1 MLDEKVVGS
10 LIKLL
15 SEEEVSNLQND
26 LKGTFGEDYS
36 AKIDGDLKLKAQI
49 EIMIINMVKK
59 EHPEQ
64 YQVIMKEHG
73 VVYDQPQ
80 TKAQLIKIFSGS
92 QPEEQSADAHQIEA
106 DKIQVVVEDEPKA
119 NYNMLLDG
127 RFKIIKNF
135 DYFMDSFDEENKDI
149 LIKIFLYLS
158 LFIFVVS
165 IVLAYGNASNINDI
179 KALYS
184 DGNLN
189 FLYSYAEIC
198 KVDVAFAKGNECVLS
213 EVNKKITTLSNSK
226 FLNVFC
232 IIFFFIL
239 ILFLFIYKY
248 TYRESKVKV

>member
-1 MLDEKVVGS
+1 MLDEKVVSS

-15 SEEEVSNLQND
+15 SEKEVSNLQND

-36 AKIDGDLKLKAQI
+36 AKIDGDFKLKAQI

-64 YQVIMKEHG
+64 YQVIMKENG
-73 VVYDQPQ
+73 IVYDQPQ

-92 QPEEQSADAHQIEA
+92 QLEEHSADANQLEA
-106 DKIQVVVEDEPKA
+106 DKIQVVVRDEPKA
-119 NYNMLLDG
+119 NYNLLLDG

-135 DYFMDSFDEENKDI
+135 DYLMDSFDEENKDI

-158 LFIFVVS
+158 LFIFAVS
-165 IVLAYGNASNINDI
+165 IVLAYGNASNISDI

-184 DGNLN
+184 DENLN

-198 KVDVAFAKGNECVLS
+198 KVDVALAKGNECVLS

-239 ILFLFIYKY
+239 IIFLFIYKY